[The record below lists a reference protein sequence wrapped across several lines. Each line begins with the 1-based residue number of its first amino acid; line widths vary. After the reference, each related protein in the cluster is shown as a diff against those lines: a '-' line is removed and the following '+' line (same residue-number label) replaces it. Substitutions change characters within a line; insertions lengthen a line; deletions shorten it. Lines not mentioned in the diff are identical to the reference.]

1 MTYSISQAAKQSGL
15 SVYTLRYYEKEGLL
29 PFVGRSESGKRA
41 FCDHDLE
48 MLSIINCLKST
59 GMQIK
64 EIRTY
69 IDWYQE
75 GDTTLEKRLRLF
87 EDQKK
92 AVEQQVEQLKGHLK
106 KINQKIKYYEYAC
119 KAGSAKA
126 CDGVV
131 DCKA

>member
-1 MTYSISQAAKQSGL
+1 MTYSISQAADLSGL

-29 PFVGRSESGKRA
+29 PFVERLKSGKRA
-41 FCDHDLE
+41 FKDHDLE

-75 GDTTLEKRLRLF
+75 GDATLEKRLKLF
-87 EDQKK
+87 QDQKK
-92 AVEQQVEQLKGHLK
+92 AVEAQMEQLKGHLK
-106 KINQKIKYYEYAC
+106 KIDQKIKYYEYAC
-119 KAGSAKA
+119 EKGSAKV
-126 CDGVV
+126 CEGVIG
-131 DCKA
+131 CEA

>member
-1 MTYSISQAAKQSGL
+1 MTYSISQAADLSGL

-29 PFVGRSESGKRA
+29 PFVGRAKSGKRA
-41 FCDHDLE
+41 FKDHDLE

-75 GDTTLEKRLRLF
+75 GDATLEKRLELFKKQKEAVDEQMKRLN
-87 EDQKK
+87 
-92 AVEQQVEQLKGHLK
+92 GHLK

-126 CDGVV
+126 CEGVIG
-131 DCKA
+131 CEA